1 MRVWLQQHRRALGS
15 TLRRLY
21 SAPASSLFSILVIA
35 AALSLPAGLYVLLQ
49 NAQNLAQQVA
59 GAPQISVFLNL
70 EASQE
75 DITRIGNRLAQHGGI
90 QHIEFVPRA
99 QALDQLKRTTGL
111 NDVISGLTQNPL
123 PDAYIIQPRQES
135 VADLAAL
142 RDELQGWPKIAHV
155 QLDSDWVRKLEALFH
170 FAQQT
175 LVVVASLLGVA
186 LVAVTFNTIR
196 LQILT
201 RREEIE
207 VSRLIGATDTFIR
220 RPFLYL
226 GVLQGLLGGFLSS
239 LILTGCLFVLG
250 SSLSRLVQLYASDY
264 SLHGLSIHEVLILLI
279 FSSALG
285 WLGAWLSIA
294 QHLKPTRSG

>member
-35 AALSLPAGLYVLLQ
+35 AALSLPAGLYALLQ
-49 NAQNLAQQVA
+49 NAQSLAQQVA
-59 GAPQISVFLNL
+59 GTPQISVFLSL
-70 EASQE
+70 DASQG
-75 DITRIGNRLAQHGGI
+75 DITRIGNRLTQHGGI
-90 QHIEFVPRA
+90 QRSEFVPRA

-111 NDVISGLTQNPL
+111 NDVIAGLTQNPL
-123 PDAYIIQPRQES
+123 PDAYIIHPRQKS

-155 QLDSDWVRKLEALFH
+155 QLDSDLVRKLEAMFH
-170 FAQQT
+170 FAHQT
-175 LVVVASLLGVA
+175 LMVVASLLGVA

-207 VSRLIGATDTFIR
+207 VSMLIGASDTFIR

-226 GVLQGLLGGFLSS
+226 GLLQGMLGGLLAL
-239 LILTGCLFVLG
+239 LILATCLLVLG
-250 SSLSRLVQLYASDY
+250 GSLSGLVQLYASDY
-264 SLHGLSIHEVLILLI
+264 SLHGLSIAESLILMI

-294 QHLKPTRSG
+294 QHLKPTHAD